1 MPWIPGKAL
10 ILNISI
16 FLDSFQAH
24 KNIDQ
29 DISANWANTKVRLS
43 LIWSSIT
50 FGIKANWQR
59 LYWAN
64 SCVLQINWTCHWRL
78 GSGSVKARICQWR
91 PYCLDT
97 LICSDK
103 RQRLR
108 LSEINADHTTCL
120 CFPHCDNVIHRMWVF
135 PIFLALNAKEEYV
148 FVNLL
153 CFALI
158 GYALRLVLDSL
169 FDLHRYNG
177 GDVRDFTSSEWYIS
191 DMKPCRGPS
200 L

>member
-43 LIWSSIT
+43 LIRSSIT

-91 PYCLDT
+91 PYCLGT
-97 LICSDK
+97 LICSGK

-120 CFPHCDNVIHRMWVF
+120 CFPHLT
-135 PIFLALNAKEEYV
+135 IFCAPKYVPKYAYLAYLAIFGIFGYIFGRAKYGRV
-148 FVNLL
+148 
-153 CFALI
+153 
-158 GYALRLVLDSL
+158 GYPWKDLAKCSSDALVL
-169 FDLHRYNG
+169 G
-177 GDVRDFTSSEWYIS
+177 Q
-191 DMKPCRGPS
+191 
-200 L
+200 